1 VAYARFPCQA
11 LLQCEEHVCGLVATP
26 GCCVTSTQG
35 AFVVLLFLCG
45 KVAAVSMRLLVCG
58 SAVLSQQA
66 EVSVI
71 CCGMWRVVGVT
82 QALLLCVSVLRLA
95 FGGSTG

>member
-1 VAYARFPCQA
+1 
-11 LLQCEEHVCGLVATP
+11 
-26 GCCVTSTQG
+26 
-35 AFVVLLFLCG
+35 
-45 KVAAVSMRLLVCG
+45 MRLLVCG
-58 SAVLSQQA
+58 GAVLSQQA

-71 CCGMWRVVGVT
+71 CGMWRVVGVT

>member
-1 VAYARFPCQA
+1 MQSCGYAR
-11 LLQCEEHVCGLVATP
+11 LLCDKHARWL
-26 GCCVTSTQG
+26 CCIT
-35 AFVVLLFLCG
+35 LFLCG

-58 SAVLSQQA
+58 GAVLSQQA
-66 EVSVI
+66 EVSVM

-95 FGGSTG
+95 FGGSRG